1 MSLPPEAI
9 PGAFEL
15 PAISLDVEAQDLG
28 NGVKAVGLE
37 LVETNNREPVRGHQ
51 AAEIWS
57 AAFPAL
63 AGADFLVVD
72 FFSHLDR
79 VRDFCDSHKIKFRE
93 AAGRCLVLPRPS
105 QPQLLQLFERFEEE
119 TLGLRAGPAAENP
132 DPALEGDL
140 SKRGV
145 DAYEPAYERYGFCAV
160 CDLHDG
166 WVTLL
171 SARVWAS
178 EVIRR
183 LRPALEPFDIYLAR
197 PQ

>member
-1 MSLPPEAI
+1 MSLPPEAL

-28 NGVKAVGLE
+28 NGVKGVGLE
-37 LVETNNREPVRGHQ
+37 LIETNNREPVIGEQ

-57 AAFPAL
+57 AVFPAL
-63 AGADFLVVD
+63 AGADFLAVD

-79 VRDFCDSHKIKFRE
+79 VRDFCAAHNIKFRE
-93 AAGRCLVLPRPS
+93 AAVRCVVLPGPS
-105 QPQLLQLFERFEEE
+105 HQHLRQLCARFEGE
-119 TLGLRAGPAAENP
+119 TFGVRAGAGQDP
-132 DPALEGDL
+132 DAALEGDL
-140 SKRGV
+140 SQRGV
-145 DAYEPAYERYGFCAV
+145 DAYEPAYERYTFCAI
-160 CDLHDG
+160 CDLKNG

-171 SARVWAS
+171 SASLWAS

>member
-1 MSLPPEAI
+1 MSLPPEAV

-15 PAISLDVEAQDLG
+15 PVLSLDVEAQDLG

-37 LVETNNREPVRGHQ
+37 LVETNNREPVAGEQ
-51 AAEIWS
+51 AAQVWS

-63 AGADFLVVD
+63 AASDFLAAD

-79 VRDFCDSHKIKFRE
+79 VRDFCAAHKIKSRE
-93 AAGRCLVLPRPS
+93 AAGRCLVLPQPS
-105 QPQLLQLFERFEEE
+105 QNQLLQLFSRFEGE
-119 TLGLRAGPAAENP
+119 TFGLRAGVAAENP
-132 DPALEGDL
+132 DEALEGDL

-145 DAYEPAYERYGFCAV
+145 DAYEPAYERYTFCAV
-160 CDLHDG
+160 CDLKNG

-171 SARVWAS
+171 SATLWAS

-183 LRPALEPFDIYLAR
+183 LRPALQPFDIYLAR
-197 PQ
+197 PH

>member
-1 MSLPPEAI
+1 MSLPPEAL

-15 PAISLDVEAQDLG
+15 PVLSLDVEAQDLG
-28 NGVKAVGLE
+28 NGVKGVGLE
-37 LVETNNREPVRGHQ
+37 LIETNNREPVRGPQ

-63 AGADFLVVD
+63 AASDFLVAD

-79 VRDFCDSHKIKFRE
+79 VREFCDSHKIKFRE
-93 AAGRCLVLPRPS
+93 AAGRCVVLSRPS
-105 QPQLLQLFERFEEE
+105 QQQLRQLFERFEGE
-119 TLGLRAGPAAENP
+119 TFGLRAGAAAETP
-132 DPALEGDL
+132 DAVLEGDL

-145 DAYEPAYERYGFCAV
+145 DAYEPAYERYTFCAV
-160 CDLHDG
+160 CDLKDG

-171 SARVWAS
+171 SATLWAS